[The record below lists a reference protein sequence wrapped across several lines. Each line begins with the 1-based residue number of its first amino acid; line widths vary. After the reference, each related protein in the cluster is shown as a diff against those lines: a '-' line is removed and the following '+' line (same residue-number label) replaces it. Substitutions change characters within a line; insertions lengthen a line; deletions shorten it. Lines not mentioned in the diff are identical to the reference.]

1 MSLNH
6 EALLKMKKNVLS
18 GMVLDYKE
26 MFDLTL
32 FAIKNEVR
40 DLKAY
45 FNKLEYD

>member
-1 MSLNH
+1 MALNH